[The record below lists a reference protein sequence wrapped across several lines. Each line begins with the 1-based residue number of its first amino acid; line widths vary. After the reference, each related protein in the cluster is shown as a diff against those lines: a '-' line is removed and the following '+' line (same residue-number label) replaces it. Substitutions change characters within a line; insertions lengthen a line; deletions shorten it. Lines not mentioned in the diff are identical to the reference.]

1 MSEGELLLSII
12 NPVKL
17 KNFFQLYKCS
27 NFKQF
32 CHHHKAFLINV
43 SLGKTQLIENS
54 EVPKKVQTFTVSLQL
69 NQITFLR
76 EQRMYV
82 KVQSTHFKIVPL
94 QRVTENS

>member
-1 MSEGELLLSII
+1 MQ
-12 NPVKL
+12 L
-17 KNFFQLYKCS
+17 KNFFKCS
-27 NFKQF
+27 NVQTSDNFFNQ
-32 CHHHKAFLINV
+32 HKVFLINL
-43 SLGKTQLIENS
+43 SFGKTQLIVNS
-54 EVPKKVQTFTVSLQL
+54 DVPKKVQTFTVSLQL